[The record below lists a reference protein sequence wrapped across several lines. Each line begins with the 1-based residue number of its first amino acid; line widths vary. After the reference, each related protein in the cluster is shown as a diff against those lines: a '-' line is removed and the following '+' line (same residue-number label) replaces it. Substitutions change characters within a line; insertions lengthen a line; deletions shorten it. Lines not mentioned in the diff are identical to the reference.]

1 MTPGTVFFWLDSVA
15 GPTQYGLFASLLHMY
30 GVIRK
35 GNDALVPYAIR
46 MLNAAP
52 RRIGISSLRSDG
64 AISSLKPNVVTEL
77 GHKGSVFALADDFK
91 ATFSRADCKPWFVG
105 VWDTVSSVGWIENPL
120 RLPYTADNPDI
131 EIGRHAIAID
141 ERRAFFRTN
150 LWRLNNSPPVSG
162 PKDLKQV
169 WFVGAHSDVGGGYP
183 EAESGLAKIAL
194 AWMIK
199 EAEMAGLRVD
209 PDKVKLVLGHSLDS
223 TDFTHPDADAPAHEL
238 LTGFWW
244 LAEIIPKRHYDWST
258 GKWKRRLNLGRSRT
272 IPDGSL
278 IHEFVYR
285 RRGYRMR
292 LLGRRHQGGAIG
304 RPPKQCHCFTP
315 TLGSGISN
323 APAVKG
329 KPRSMS
335 ALGQ

>member
-1 MTPGTVFFWLDSVA
+1 
-15 GPTQYGLFASLLHMY
+15 MY